1 MFRKDYPYLYETH
14 MHTSE
19 SSACARST
27 GKEMARAAKDAG
39 YTGIIITNHN
49 WYGNT
54 CIDASLPWEQ
64 WIRRFCTGYEE
75 AERQGEEIGI
85 DVFFGYE
92 SCYQG
97 TEFLIYGVDKK
108 WLLSH
113 PQIKDAT
120 IKEQYH
126 MIHEAGGMVIHAHP
140 F

>member
-75 AERQGEEIGI
+75 AERQGRRL
-85 DVFFGYE
+85 VLT
-92 SCYQG
+92 C
-97 TEFLIYGVDKK
+97 FL
-108 WLLSH
+108 
-113 PQIKDAT
+113 AT
-120 IKEQYH
+120 NP
-126 MIHEAGGMVIHAHP
+126 VIRGRS